1 MEATF
6 SCTGNGQ
13 TSIDTAQA
21 IIIIGTGI
29 LHNLAYYKNEIIPP
43 IIDEE
48 QVTINFVNN
57 VNIEQIPLQRNS
69 VNNIICD
76 RLINNYFS
84 KL

>member
-6 SCTGNGQ
+6 LCTGNGQ
-13 TSIDTAQA
+13 TSIDTEQA
-21 IIIIGTGI
+21 IIIIATGI
-29 LHNLAYYKNEIIPP
+29 LHNIAYDINEIIPP
-43 IIDEE
+43 IIDEK

-57 VNIEQIPLQRNS
+57 VEQIPQQRNS

-76 RLINNYFS
+76 RLNNNYFS